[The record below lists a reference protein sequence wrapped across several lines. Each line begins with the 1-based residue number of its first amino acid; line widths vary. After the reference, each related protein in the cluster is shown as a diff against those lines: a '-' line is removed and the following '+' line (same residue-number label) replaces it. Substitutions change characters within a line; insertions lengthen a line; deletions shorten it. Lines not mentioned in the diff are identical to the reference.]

1 MNKYVRSIEYNVDDY
16 ELFRIFLD
24 ENNYLR
30 RIYY

>member
-16 ELFRIFLD
+16 ELIRIFLD
-24 ENNYLR
+24 ENDYLI

>member
-16 ELFRIFLD
+16 ELIRIFLD